1 MGKTL
6 CRQNFVWV
14 VFSMFL
20 ASALP
25 MVQAQVLPDAAHE
38 AGFTAVKDKRIGP
51 FAVKN
56 LAGSVLASGDMDDRP
71 VLYHIWSPI
80 NDPSG
85 LGPSVA
91 AELARELPGTNI
103 VVLSTATTSRLS
115 ALATQMTLD
124 KHRTAAND
132 RDAIRALGNPPAPA
146 WVFVAAGG
154 EIVALRLGRLQ
165 AEEATRAAK
174 ALFQTCKSIAEI
186 APQQQ
191 PGGTE
196 QPVPEPPETEPA
208 TKLASTSPVGLN
220 TGLVNAGFAQAIE
233 IEIVAE
239 LNLARTRPDVYMGI
253 LNDYRAS
260 IKGNRLEVPG
270 ETTILL
276 EEGTKAVD
284 EAIAFLKKQRALS
297 PLVLSRGLSL
307 AARDHAL
314 DQGKTG
320 QTGHTGSDRSTMG
333 TRIER
338 YGQWQK
344 TAGENIAY
352 GGQTV
357 RDFMIQL
364 IVDDGVPSRGHR
376 TNIFNPEFLVV
387 GIAVGTH
394 PVFRTICVQNFAGGY
409 TER

>member
-91 AELARELPGTNI
+91 AELARELPGTDI

-124 KHRTAAND
+124 KHRTAANA

-146 WVFVAAGG
+146 WVFVAAGDCRPRRQPG
-154 EIVALRLGRLQ
+154 PQKPYSRPGNPLRKLHHNSNREGQSKQCQSHRRRSLQQNSHQHRRLG
-165 AEEATRAAK
+165 
-174 ALFQTCKSIAEI
+174 
-186 APQQQ
+186 
-191 PGGTE
+191 
-196 QPVPEPPETEPA
+196 
-208 TKLASTSPVGLN
+208 
-220 TGLVNAGFAQAIE
+220 
-233 IEIVAE
+233 
-239 LNLARTRPDVYMGI
+239 
-253 LNDYRAS
+253 
-260 IKGNRLEVPG
+260 
-270 ETTILL
+270 
-276 EEGTKAVD
+276 
-284 EAIAFLKKQRALS
+284 
-297 PLVLSRGLSL
+297 
-307 AARDHAL
+307 
-314 DQGKTG
+314 
-320 QTGHTGSDRSTMG
+320 
-333 TRIER
+333 
-338 YGQWQK
+338 
-344 TAGENIAY
+344 
-352 GGQTV
+352 
-357 RDFMIQL
+357 
-364 IVDDGVPSRGHR
+364 
-376 TNIFNPEFLVV
+376 
-387 GIAVGTH
+387 
-394 PVFRTICVQNFAGGY
+394 
-409 TER
+409 